1 MHRAGT
7 HPSLEKLGK
16 DIPAGVLEL
25 LDVPGLRPEKVLRL
39 HKDLGIASLAELEAA
54 AKDDRIK
61 KAKGLGAS
69 LQAKILQ
76 NLAMARDGERRHHLH
91 RVAALLEHAKH
102 PCRRQGPS

>member
-54 AKDDRIK
+54 AKRIP
-61 KAKGLGAS
+61 AGYVGSVEDA
-69 LQAKILQ
+69 
-76 NLAMARDGERRHHLH
+76 
-91 RVAALLEHAKH
+91 VAAVRFLLSDEA
-102 PCRRQGPS
+102 RYINGANIQISGAWGL